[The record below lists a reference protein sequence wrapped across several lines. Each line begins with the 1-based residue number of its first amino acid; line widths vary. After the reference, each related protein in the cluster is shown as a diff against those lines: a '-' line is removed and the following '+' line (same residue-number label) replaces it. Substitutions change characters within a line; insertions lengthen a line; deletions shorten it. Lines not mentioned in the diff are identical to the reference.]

1 MCEGINFKFF
11 SYSFFLKSYCSELLL
26 LIKESIFS
34 QMFNISSEY
43 NKLANF
49 KIWLCNFRELLI
61 IGGVAA
67 RDQLS
72 VLEQGVS
79 SIFVYMI

>member
-1 MCEGINFKFF
+1 MGKCQK
-11 SYSFFLKSYCSELLL
+11 YC
-26 LIKESIFS
+26 
-34 QMFNISSEY
+34 
-43 NKLANF
+43 
-49 KIWLCNFRELLI
+49 CNFRELLI

-79 SIFVYMI
+79 CIFFVWFNSLGSKQFMMLLEDINGGNSCNQNNKHVKKKVYSR

>member
-1 MCEGINFKFF
+1 MGKCQK
-11 SYSFFLKSYCSELLL
+11 Y
-26 LIKESIFS
+26 
-34 QMFNISSEY
+34 
-43 NKLANF
+43 
-49 KIWLCNFRELLI
+49 LCNFRELLI

-79 SIFVYMI
+79 CIFFIRFLSLGSK

>member
-1 MCEGINFKFF
+1 MSKCINV
-11 SYSFFLKSYCSELLL
+11 
-26 LIKESIFS
+26 
-34 QMFNISSEY
+34 
-43 NKLANF
+43 
-49 KIWLCNFRELLI
+49 NFRELLI

-79 SIFVYMI
+79 CIFVHDLIVWIMNNSVLLEIAMDLLLSPANLIITNCSFWQVPVALV